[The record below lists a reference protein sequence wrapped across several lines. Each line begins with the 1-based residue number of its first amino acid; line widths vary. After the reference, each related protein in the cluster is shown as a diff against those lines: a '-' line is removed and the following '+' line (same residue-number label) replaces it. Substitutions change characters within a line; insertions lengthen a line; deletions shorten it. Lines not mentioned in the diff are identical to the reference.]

1 MSIESSVC
9 YYSGAFPDVFE
20 RAEGSFMYSRQG
32 KRYIDFWAASSSV
45 NYGHNAPPLRRA
57 LLQYLE
63 SGGIVTAMDLD
74 TSVRR
79 AFMERFEEIILRP
92 RRLPYRVMGPGPS
105 GTSGVEAAL
114 TLARKVTGRRNIF
127 AFHGAYHG
135 MSAGSLAATGNIAA
149 RAQVASLPPDVT
161 FFPFDDYAP
170 GLDSIAY
177 MEAVL
182 SDPKSGVAPPAAV
195 IVETVQGEGGIF
207 VASKAWLERLGEL
220 CARHKILLIVDDIQ
234 MAIGRTGPF
243 FSFERCRMVPDIV
256 VLSKSLSGC
265 GIPLTLVL
273 FREDLDVWRPGDY
286 KGTFRGIQ
294 PAFATGAA
302 ALDHYWRDDRLQ
314 RQVAAKGEVM
324 SAALSA
330 LAARFPGAL
339 AVRGIGMM
347 WGLCATQNPALINR
361 IARQCFER
369 SLLVEIAGR
378 RDGVMKISPALTIPD
393 EILAEGLEVLTACV
407 DAVLEA

>member
-1 MSIESSVC
+1 
-9 YYSGAFPDVFE
+9 
-20 RAEGSFMYSRQG
+20 
-32 KRYIDFWAASSSV
+32 
-45 NYGHNAPPLRRA
+45 
-57 LLQYLE
+57 
-63 SGGIVTAMDLD
+63 MDLD
-74 TSVRR
+74 TSIRR
-79 AFMERFEEIILRP
+79 VFMERFEDIILRP
-92 RRLPYRVMGPGPS
+92 RRLAYRVMGPGPS

-114 TLARKVTGRRNIF
+114 TLARKVTGRRNVF

-135 MSAGSLAATGNIAA
+135 MSAGSLAATGNVAL
-149 RAQVASLPPDVT
+149 RAHVASLPSDVT
-161 FFPFDDYAP
+161 FFPFDDGYVP

-182 SDPKSGVAPPAAV
+182 SDPKSGVALPAAV

-234 MAIGRTGPF
+234 MAVGRTGPF

-265 GIPLTLVL
+265 GLPLTLVL

-286 KGTFRGIQ
+286 KGTFRGVQ
-294 PAFATGAA
+294 PAFATAAA
-302 ALDHYWRDDRLQ
+302 ALEHYWRDDRLQ

-324 SAALSA
+324 GAALSA

-339 AVRGIGMM
+339 AVRGIGMI
-347 WGLCATQNPALINR
+347 WALCATQNPALSDR

-378 RDGVMKISPALTIPD
+378 RDSVIKLTPALTIPD
-393 EILAEGLEVLTACV
+393 ETLAEGLEIVTASV
-407 DAVLEA
+407 NAVLGV